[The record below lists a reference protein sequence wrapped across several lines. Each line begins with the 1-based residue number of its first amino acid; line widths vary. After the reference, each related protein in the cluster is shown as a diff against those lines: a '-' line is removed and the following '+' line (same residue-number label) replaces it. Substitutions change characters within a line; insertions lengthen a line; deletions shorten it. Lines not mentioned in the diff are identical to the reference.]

1 MKGGI
6 TSGIVYPAA
15 ILRLKD
21 KYRFRNIG
29 GTSAGAMA
37 AALTAAAEYG
47 RQAVKQ
53 DGPWLEG
60 GTRTRDSPASRRPA
74 TSCASRDCCSASFNR
89 RALPAASSASFLYLK
104 TGPVPPRSIPL
115 SWLYPCTARSGNAE
129 PWSTLQ
135 E

>member
-47 RQAVKQ
+47 RQSRKQ
-53 DGPWLEG
+53 NGPWLEG
-60 GTRTRDSPASRRPA
+60 GRPRTR
-74 TSCASRDCCSASFNR
+74 
-89 RALPAASSASFLYLK
+89 
-104 TGPVPPRSIPL
+104 
-115 SWLYPCTARSGNAE
+115 
-129 PWSTLQ
+129 
-135 E
+135 